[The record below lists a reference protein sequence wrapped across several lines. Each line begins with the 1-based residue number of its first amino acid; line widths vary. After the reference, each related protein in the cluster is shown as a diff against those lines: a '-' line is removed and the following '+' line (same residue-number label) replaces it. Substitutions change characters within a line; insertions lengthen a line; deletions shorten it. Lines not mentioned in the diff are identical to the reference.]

1 MHTTIIAD
9 KWFISNDLQEQLKQ
23 YDITLL
29 TLRRNNMLN
38 TITDK
43 FARLITS
50 VRKRIETT
58 IKGLIL
64 KPVVF
69 MAY

>member
-1 MHTTIIAD
+1 
-9 KWFISNDLQEQLKQ
+9 
-23 YDITLL
+23 
-29 TLRRNNMLN
+29 MLN

-58 IKGLIL
+58 IRQLTERLNINSTKTRSFHGLLGRINRKIL
-64 KPVVF
+64 SFSVAIFFNFQIIKEL
-69 MAY
+69 